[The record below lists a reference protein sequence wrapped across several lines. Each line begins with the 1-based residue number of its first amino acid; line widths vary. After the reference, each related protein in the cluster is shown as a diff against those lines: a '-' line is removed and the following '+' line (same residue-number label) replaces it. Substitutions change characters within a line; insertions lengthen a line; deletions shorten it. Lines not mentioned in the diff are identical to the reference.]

1 MKRVFIFLFI
11 IIISTQTF
19 PLSLDELIGTERKTI
34 LLNQGSI
41 TETHLKDVS
50 ASLTPQHTIVKNLV
64 NNSISELKP
73 SVLVENLSIYKK
85 KSTGTWNET
94 ERRKLF
100 NSSLAL
106 SSLTGIE
113 YYSTSRKTMRTLY
126 EFSTVID
133 NPSTKRPLSDP
144 VYTSPPRELSIYA
157 RQKDLTFGDNIY
169 KYTYYTFPDA
179 FVFIQQNQTPLT
191 FGIVPAV
198 GKDNLKSIVAV
209 IDTEEYLLIYLV
221 SIAKS
226 ANVPGINQR
235 ISESFSTR
243 AEAIVKW
250 FTNQVRS
257 TGF

>member
-1 MKRVFIFLFI
+1 MKRVFVFLFI
-11 IIISTQTF
+11 TIISIQAF
-19 PLSLDELIGTERKTI
+19 PLSLDELIGRERKNI
-34 LLNQGSI
+34 LLNQGNI

-50 ASLTPQHTIVKNLV
+50 TSLTPQYDFIRNLI

-85 KSTGTWNET
+85 KSNNAWNET
-94 ERRKLF
+94 ERRNLF

-113 YYSTSRKTMRTLY
+113 YYSASRRTMRTLY

-133 NPSTKRPLSDP
+133 NPSTKRPISDP
-144 VYTSPPRELSIYA
+144 VYASLPRELSIYA

-169 KYTYYTFPDA
+169 RYTYYTFPDA
-179 FVFIQQNQTPLT
+179 FVFVQQNQTPLT
-191 FGIVPAV
+191 IGIIPAV
-198 GKDNLKSIVAV
+198 GRDNLKSIVAV

-221 SIAKS
+221 SMAKS
-226 ANVPGINQR
+226 VNVPGMNQR
-235 ISESFSTR
+235 IGESFSTR
-243 AEAIVKW
+243 AEAIIKW
-250 FTNQVRS
+250 FTNQVQS